1 MCVLPLA
8 SQTLWLTGH
17 DVIIAVASQTLWLT
31 GNDVSIAVAS
41 QTLRLT
47 GHDVSIALASQTL
60 WLTGHDVSIQG
71 WASVLIKRTFQSL
84 RSFPF
89 FYKERSDLCVLF
101 CTL

>member
-1 MCVLPLA
+1 MIIAVATQTLRLTGHNVSIAVA

-17 DVIIAVASQTLWLT
+17 NVIIAVASQTLWLT
-31 GNDVSIAVAS
+31 GHDVSIAV
-41 QTLRLT
+41 
-47 GHDVSIALASQTL
+47 ASQTL